1 MNIKNYY
8 KLSIPLILLGGI
20 LLLTAF
26 LTNSNA
32 QTGEGDKLI
41 KTEAID
47 IIKPYKPT
55 LSEAYKLS
63 TNPKLDISDNVKPN
77 LKYNVNPK
85 ELEIPFATG
94 RIKPARMKSEKIPNL
109 HNFYAKAGFG
119 RFTTPVAEVY
129 YNNKWSRD
137 YSVGAYAKHYSS
149 QGQIANSS
157 FSDNNVGVYGKK
169 FYNRYTIGAGL
180 DYSRNTLNFYGIDPE
195 NISTNI
201 QISNQLFN
209 SVSAKTRFATNFN
222 PKSKL
227 NYEINAG
234 VYRFF
239 NKYSSMEDNL
249 TIAGNITN
257 KIAPDTSL
265 NVKIKA
271 DISTYQN
278 DEGKQGNT
286 LIYITPKYKM
296 SFYDLRISA
305 GFNFVN
311 ESTTSNKVHFYP
323 VADLSYKISGN
334 YLIAYG
340 GMTGNLQKNSFKSFA
355 HDNPFI
361 NDIITLKN
369 TNTKLHFFG
378 GIKGIINN
386 FTDYN
391 LTANI
396 QNVNNIPFFITD
408 LSSEFANQFDIIYDN
423 GTIFNFSSQVNCHRS
438 EKLKLNLRGDFFQYS
453 LKTEEKAWHT
463 PSLTLKFTG
472 YYSIGNKI
480 NLSGSVYAINKTYSK
495 INSPSLIKEY
505 NGFIDANLG
514 VEYKYSKAISAFID
528 MKNLAN
534 KNYYLWHNYQSS
546 GFNIIGGVKYAF

>member
-1 MNIKNYY
+1 M
-8 KLSIPLILLGGI
+8 ILLGGI
-20 LLLTAF
+20 LFLSAF
-26 LTNSNA
+26 LTKSNA
-32 QTGEGDKLI
+32 QTGTGDKLI

-63 TNPKLDISDNVKPN
+63 TNPKLDITDPVSPN
-77 LKYNVNPK
+77 LKYSVDPK
-85 ELEIPFATG
+85 ELEIPFKTS
-94 RIKPARMKSEKIPNL
+94 RIKPARMKSEKIPDL
-109 HNFYAKAGFG
+109 HSFYVKAGFG
-119 RFTTPVAEVY
+119 RFTTPVAEIY

-157 FSDNNVGVYGKK
+157 FSDNKVGVYGKK
-169 FYNRYTIGAGL
+169 FYNRYTIGAGM
-180 DYSRNTLNFYGIDPE
+180 DYSRNTSNFYGIDPE
-195 NISTNI
+195 NAASNI
-201 QISNQLFN
+201 QISDQLFN
-209 SVSAKTRFATNFN
+209 NFSANTKFATNFN

-227 NYEINAG
+227 NYEINAKA
-234 VYRFF
+234 YRFF
-239 NKYSSMEDNL
+239 NKYSSLENNL
-249 TIAGNITN
+249 TVSGNITN

-265 NVKIKA
+265 NVKVKV

-278 DEGKQGNT
+278 NIDKTKNT
-286 LIYITPKYKM
+286 LIYVTPKYKM
-296 SFYDLRISA
+296 SFSNLRISA
-305 GFNFVN
+305 GFNIVN
-311 ESTTSNKVHFYP
+311 ESTATNKFHFYP
-323 VADLSYKISGN
+323 VADLSYKVSGN

-340 GMTGNLQKNSFKSFA
+340 GITGNLQKNSFRSFA
-355 HDNPFI
+355 LENPFI
-361 NDIITLKN
+361 NDVISVKN
-369 TNTKLHFFG
+369 TNTKMHFFG

-391 LTANI
+391 ITANI
-396 QNVNNIPFFITD
+396 SNIDNIPFYITD
-408 LSSEFANQFDIIYDN
+408 LSSEFANEFDILYDN
-423 GTIFNFSSQVNCHRS
+423 GTIFNFSSQINCHRS
-438 EKLKLNLRGDFFQYS
+438 EKLKLNLRGDYFQYS

-463 PSLTLKFTG
+463 PSLTLRFNG

-480 NLSGSVYAINKTYSK
+480 NISGSVYAINKTYSK
-495 INSPSLIKEY
+495 VNTPSLIQEY